1 MTRKD
6 FQLIADVIAQFQI
19 GEGKAMVSPSLIA
32 GAMADAL
39 EDENPRFDREKFLRA
54 CGINPIFTERMFSK
68 EGVML

>member
-6 FQLIADVIAQFQI
+6 YELIAKVLKNSDEVADDMTRNALADMF
-19 GEGKAMVSPSLIA
+19 
-32 GAMADAL
+32 ADAL
-39 EDENPRFDREKFLRA
+39 EDENPRFNRETFLRA